1 MPVTKNLD
9 TCQCIIH
16 DAIHSLIKKDKQ
28 NQNIVFIDKLFV
40 TKTIKKKEEVFTKK
54 NQDRFFVCLFFYLP
68 LMMSSDWEK
77 AT

>member
-28 NQNIVFIDKLFV
+28 NQNIVFIDRLFV

-54 NQDRFFVCLFFYLP
+54 TSR
-68 LMMSSDWEK
+68 
-77 AT
+77 